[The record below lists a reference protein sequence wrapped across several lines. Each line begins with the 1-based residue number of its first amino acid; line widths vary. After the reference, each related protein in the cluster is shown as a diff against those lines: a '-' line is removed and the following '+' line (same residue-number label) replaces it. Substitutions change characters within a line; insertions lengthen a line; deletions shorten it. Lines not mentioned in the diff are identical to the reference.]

1 MAAVKLF
8 FYLIILTIFFNK
20 LYAEPISGNIVVLQ
34 ILDKITARISTVEIL
49 VGKNIKFGSLEIK
62 IYHCKKRPPEEI
74 PEDFV
79 LIQITDEISPN
90 NYHLAFQG
98 WMLSSSPTVNPFE
111 HPTYD
116 VWVKDCKIDIDSE

>member
-62 IYHCKKRPPEEI
+62 I
-74 PEDFV
+74 
-79 LIQITDEISPN
+79 
-90 NYHLAFQG
+90 
-98 WMLSSSPTVNPFE
+98 
-111 HPTYD
+111 
-116 VWVKDCKIDIDSE
+116 